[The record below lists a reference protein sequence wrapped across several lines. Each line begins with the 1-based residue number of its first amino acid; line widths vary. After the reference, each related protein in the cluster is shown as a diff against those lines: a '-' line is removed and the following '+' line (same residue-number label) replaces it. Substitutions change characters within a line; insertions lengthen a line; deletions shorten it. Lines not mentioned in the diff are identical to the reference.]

1 MIKNFNQFLNEK
13 DGKDSM
19 SEDAKISLVFQE
31 LDRNY
36 NNFPTLS
43 ALKSSEIQ
51 ILEERRD
58 WKDPAKIAQL
68 EKLVTEPGK
77 FYIKYQ
83 KENAIIEVQMDF
95 DLTFKG
101 VENFDKP
108 DDDYNY
114 NMYEKRMG
122 ISLETLNL
130 KKIAVKSDSV
140 SYSSTNFSKDLGKTV
155 LRFLLHLFQSQ
166 FDMIGDEALIIRQL

>member
-1 MIKNFNQFLNEK
+1 
-13 DGKDSM
+13 
-19 SEDAKISLVFQE
+19 
-31 LDRNY
+31 
-36 NNFPTLS
+36 
-43 ALKSSEIQ
+43 
-51 ILEERRD
+51 
-58 WKDPAKIAQL
+58 
-68 EKLVTEPGK
+68 
-77 FYIKYQ
+77 
-83 KENAIIEVQMDF
+83 MDF

>member
-83 KENAIIEVQMDF
+83 KENAIIEV
-95 DLTFKG
+95 
-101 VENFDKP
+101 
-108 DDDYNY
+108 
-114 NMYEKRMG
+114 
-122 ISLETLNL
+122 
-130 KKIAVKSDSV
+130 
-140 SYSSTNFSKDLGKTV
+140 
-155 LRFLLHLFQSQ
+155 
-166 FDMIGDEALIIRQL
+166 